1 MRSVKNGHCFQIT
14 VWIVLYLA
22 KGGQGGGEGMVCPG
36 IRVTVGHFRGF
47 PVKNLNE

>member
-22 KGGQGGGEGMVCPG
+22 KGGRG
-36 IRVTVGHFRGF
+36 VGRGWL
-47 PVKNLNE
+47 VQASELL